1 MAEGR
6 GERTIGSGHLVAL
19 FLGIVVLCCVFF
31 ILGYE
36 MGRAQFEH
44 GTGAAVAAK
53 PAATPPVAAKEE
65 PASPGWPSGA
75 AGGASAPAKTAPP
88 AASAQPAKSPAPA
101 NSPAASGPSRGAA
114 SAASTGLKAPEIPR
128 GSFVVQVAAN
138 RVESD
143 ALNLAKLLQGKG
155 FPAFV
160 LTPSTSDDW
169 YRVQVGPYADAKS
182 ADQAKAALS
191 HEGFNKAIVKH

>member
-36 MGRAQFEH
+36 MGRAQYEKGG
-44 GTGAAVAAK
+44 GTSVAAK
-53 PAATPPVAAKEE
+53 PATTTPASTAPSTPAREE
-65 PASPGWPSGA
+65 PSAGGWPSATPASGSSA
-75 AGGASAPAKTAPP
+75 AKPSGASASTTPGN
-88 AASAQPAKSPAPA
+88 AST
-101 NSPAASGPSRGAA
+101 AASGSGNGRH
-114 SAASTGLKAPEIPR
+114 SITGSLKAPQIPR
-128 GSFVVQVAAN
+128 GAIVLQVAAN
-138 RVESD
+138 RNESD
-143 ALNLAKLLQGKG
+143 ALNLAKLLQEKG

-160 LTPSTSDDW
+160 LTPSTDEW

-182 ADQAKAALS
+182 AEQAKTALA
-191 HEGFNKAIVKH
+191 HEGFKAIAKR

>member
-44 GTGAAVAAK
+44 GGATASAAKAAAPAPTPAKPDTTAPGWPGSGSAGAAEAGKPAGSAPASSAAAK
-53 PAATPPVAAKEE
+53 PA
-65 PASPGWPSGA
+65 SG
-75 AGGASAPAKTAPP
+75 GSTT
-88 AASAQPAKSPAPA
+88 QPATRS
-101 NSPAASGPSRGAA
+101 ASSA
-114 SAASTGLKAPEIPR
+114 SKPPEIPK
-128 GSFVVQVAAN
+128 GATVLQVAAN
-138 RVESD
+138 RSEAD
-143 ALNLAKLLQGKG
+143 ALGLAKILQDKG

-160 LTPSTSDDW
+160 LTPSTDQW

-182 ADQAKAALS
+182 AEQAKAALAKV
-191 HEGFNKAIVKH
+191 GFNAIVKH

>member
-36 MGRAQFEH
+36 MGRAQFEK
-44 GTGAAVAAK
+44 GGSTAVAAK
-53 PAATPPVAAKEE
+53 PAATPPLAAKEE

-88 AASAQPAKSPAPA
+88 AASAQPAKSTAPA
-101 NSPAASGPSRGAA
+101 KPPAASSPAGGAA
-114 SAASTGLKAPEIPR
+114 SNGLKAPDIPR
-128 GSFVVQVAAN
+128 GSFIVQVAAN
-138 RVESD
+138 RVQSD

-160 LTPSTSDDW
+160 LTPSTPDDW

-191 HEGFNKAIVKH
+191 RQGFNNAIVKH

>member
-36 MGRAQFEH
+36 MGRAQFER
-44 GTGAAVAAK
+44 GGATVATK
-53 PAATPPVAAKEE
+53 PAAPAAATAPKEE
-65 PASPGWPSGA
+65 TPSPGWPSSTS
-75 AGGASAPAKTAPP
+75 GGGSAPAKSSTPAGSVPP
-88 AASAQPAKSPAPA
+88 ATASKAPA
-101 NSPAASGPSRGAA
+101 GGSGGAHG
-114 SAASTGLKAPEIPR
+114 SAAESLKAPEIPR
-128 GSFVVQVAAN
+128 GAIVLQVAAN
-138 RVESD
+138 RNESD
-143 ALNLAKLLQGKG
+143 ALNLAKLLQEKG

-160 LTPSTSDDW
+160 LTPSTDDW

-182 ADQAKAALS
+182 AEQAKAALA
-191 HEGFNKAIVKH
+191 HEGFKAIAKR

>member
-36 MGRAQFEH
+36 MGRAQFEKGG
-44 GTGAAVAAK
+44 GTAVATK
-53 PAATPPVAAKEE
+53 PAAPAPTADKEE

-75 AGGASAPAKTAPP
+75 AGGASSAAKTGP
-88 AASAQPAKSPAPA
+88 AAASEQPAKSAAPA
-101 NSPAASGPSRGAA
+101 KSPPASGGAA
-114 SAASTGLKAPEIPR
+114 SAASNGLKAPPIPR
-128 GSFVVQVAAN
+128 GSIVLQVAAN
-138 RVESD
+138 RNESD
-143 ALNLAKLLQGKG
+143 ALNLAKLLQEKG

-160 LTPSTSDDW
+160 LTPSTDDW
-169 YRVQVGPYADAKS
+169 YRVQVGPYADVKS
-182 ADQAKAALS
+182 ADQAKAALA
-191 HEGFNKAIVKH
+191 HEGFKAITKR

>member
-44 GTGAAVAAK
+44 GAASANAAKQAAPVPTPAKPESPAPGWPSSGSSSAADSAKPSAAAATTTPPAAK
-53 PAATPPVAAKEE
+53 PAA
-65 PASPGWPSGA
+65 
-75 AGGASAPAKTAPP
+75 GGSSAPPP
-88 AASAQPAKSPAPA
+88 LAHTSS
-101 NSPAASGPSRGAA
+101 
-114 SAASTGLKAPEIPR
+114 SAALKAPEIPR
-128 GSFVVQVAAN
+128 GSMVLQVAAN
-138 RVESD
+138 RSETE
-143 ALNLAKLLQGKG
+143 ALGLAKILQEKG

-160 LTPSTSDDW
+160 LTPSTDQW

-182 ADQAKAALS
+182 AEQAKAALAKV
-191 HEGFNKAIVKH
+191 GFNAIVKR

>member
-36 MGRAQFEH
+36 MGRAQFEKGG
-44 GTGAAVAAK
+44 GTAVAAK
-53 PAATPPVAAKEE
+53 PATTPAAGAPAKQE
-65 PASPGWPSGA
+65 PPAAGWPSATPGGSTSA
-75 AGGASAPAKTAPP
+75 EKPPATNASAVPAGASK
-88 AASAQPAKSPAPA
+88 
-101 NSPAASGPSRGAA
+101 
-114 SAASTGLKAPEIPR
+114 ASTDSSGAGRHPITGSLKAPEIPR
-128 GSFVVQVAAN
+128 GAIVLQVAAN
-138 RVESD
+138 RNESD
-143 ALNLAKLLQGKG
+143 ALNLAKLLQEKG

-160 LTPSTSDDW
+160 LTPSTDDW

-182 ADQAKAALS
+182 AEQAKAALA
-191 HEGFNKAIVKH
+191 HEGFKAIAKR

>member
-36 MGRAQFEH
+36 MGRAQFEK
-44 GTGAAVAAK
+44 GTGSTVATK
-53 PAATPPVAAKEE
+53 PATPAPAAATTKEE
-65 PASPGWPSGA
+65 TPSSGWPSA
-75 AGGASAPAKTAPP
+75 TSGGGSSPARPSNP
-88 AASAQPAKSPAPA
+88 AASVPPGTPAKGPAGA
-101 NSPAASGPSRGAA
+101 TGGGHGGVSGSV
-114 SAASTGLKAPEIPR
+114 KAPEIPR
-128 GSFVVQVAAN
+128 GAIVLQVAAN
-138 RVESD
+138 RNESD
-143 ALNLAKLLQGKG
+143 ALNLAKLLQEKG

-160 LTPSTSDDW
+160 LTPSKDEW

-182 ADQAKAALS
+182 AEQAKAALA
-191 HEGFNKAIVKH
+191 HEGFKAIAKR

>member
-36 MGRAQFEH
+36 MGRAQFER
-44 GTGAAVAAK
+44 GGATVATK
-53 PAATPPVAAKEE
+53 PAAPAPATAPKEE
-65 PASPGWPSGA
+65 TPSPGWPSGTS
-75 AGGASAPAKTAPP
+75 GGGSAPAKSSTPAGSVPP
-88 AASAQPAKSPAPA
+88 ATASKAPA
-101 NSPAASGPSRGAA
+101 GGSGGAHG
-114 SAASTGLKAPEIPR
+114 SAAESLKAPEIPR
-128 GSFVVQVAAN
+128 GAIVLQVAAN
-138 RVESD
+138 RNESD
-143 ALNLAKLLQGKG
+143 ALNLAKLLQEKG

-160 LTPSTSDDW
+160 LTPSTDDW

-182 ADQAKAALS
+182 AEQAKAALA
-191 HEGFNKAIVKH
+191 HEGFKAIAKR